1 MVAWLLVVHIF
12 GFTLWVSGLL
22 MTTFVLLRH
31 IREAVPETR
40 TSLAAVERLALRAM
54 GDPGAFLAI
63 LAGIM
68 LITTNSSYYLH
79 ARWLHI
85 KFIFVLLMI
94 ALHVIVATR
103 SKAFASGRISG
114 PRICPL
120 TLHRDSTGFHL
131 DSHRHIARRGSLDAL
146 KIRYQRGQASAIT
159 SISTRTSRGSR
170 AACTVEREGKSCR
183 K

>member
-22 MTTFVLLRH
+22 MTTFVLLRR
-31 IREAVPETR
+31 IRETVPETR

-54 GDPGAFLAI
+54 GDPGAFLAV

-103 SKAFASGRISG
+103 SKAFASGRISLDRG
-114 PRICPL
+114 YVRLLFIVILLVFISILIATLPGAVLL
-120 TLHRDSTGFHL
+120 TR
-131 DSHRHIARRGSLDAL
+131 
-146 KIRYQRGQASAIT
+146 
-159 SISTRTSRGSR
+159 
-170 AACTVEREGKSCR
+170 
-183 K
+183 

>member
-31 IREAVPETR
+31 IRETAPETR
-40 TSLAAVERLALRAM
+40 ASLAAVERLALRSM

-63 LAGIM
+63 LAGIL
-68 LITTNSSYYLH
+68 LITTNSPYYLH

-103 SKAFASGRISG
+103 SKAFSSGRITLDRGYVRLLFIVIVLVFLSILIATLPG
-114 PRICPL
+114 EVFL
-120 TLHRDSTGFHL
+120 TR
-131 DSHRHIARRGSLDAL
+131 
-146 KIRYQRGQASAIT
+146 
-159 SISTRTSRGSR
+159 
-170 AACTVEREGKSCR
+170 
-183 K
+183 

>member
-1 MVAWLLVVHIF
+1 MVAWLLVAHIF
-12 GFTLWVSGLL
+12 GFTLWISGLL

-31 IREAVPETR
+31 IQETVPETR
-40 TSLAAVERLALRAM
+40 ASLATVERLALRAM

-103 SKAFASGRISG
+103 SKAFASGRI
-114 PRICPL
+114 
-120 TLHRDSTGFHL
+120 TLD
-131 DSHRHIARRGSLDAL
+131 RGY
-146 KIRYQRGQASAIT
+146 IRLLFIVIILVFT
-159 SISTRTSRGSR
+159 SILIATLPGAVLLTR
-170 AACTVEREGKSCR
+170 
-183 K
+183 

>member
-1 MVAWLLVVHIF
+1 MVAWLLVFHIF

-31 IREAVPETR
+31 IRETAPETR
-40 TSLAAVERLALRAM
+40 ASLAAVERLSLRAM

-85 KFIFVLLMI
+85 KFIFVLLLI
-94 ALHVIVATR
+94 ALHVIVGTR
-103 SKAFASGRISG
+103 SKAFASGRISLDRG
-114 PRICPL
+114 YVRLLFIVIVLVFISILIATLPGEVLL
-120 TLHRDSTGFHL
+120 TR
-131 DSHRHIARRGSLDAL
+131 
-146 KIRYQRGQASAIT
+146 
-159 SISTRTSRGSR
+159 
-170 AACTVEREGKSCR
+170 
-183 K
+183 

>member
-1 MVAWLLVVHIF
+1 MVAWLLVFHIF

-31 IREAVPETR
+31 IRETAPETR
-40 TSLAAVERLALRAM
+40 ASLAAVERLALRAM

-85 KFIFVLLMI
+85 KFIFVLLQI
-94 ALHVIVATR
+94 ALHVIVGTR
-103 SKAFASGRISG
+103 SKAFASGRISLDRG
-114 PRICPL
+114 YVRLLFIVIVLVFISILIATLPGEVLL
-120 TLHRDSTGFHL
+120 TR
-131 DSHRHIARRGSLDAL
+131 
-146 KIRYQRGQASAIT
+146 
-159 SISTRTSRGSR
+159 
-170 AACTVEREGKSCR
+170 
-183 K
+183 

>member
-1 MVAWLLVVHIF
+1 MVAWLLVFHIF

-31 IREAVPETR
+31 IRETDPEAR
-40 TSLAAVERLALRAM
+40 ASLAVVERLGLRAM

-63 LAGIM
+63 LAGIV

-85 KFIFVLLMI
+85 KLIFVLLMI

-103 SKAFASGRISG
+103 SKAFASGRI
-114 PRICPL
+114 
-120 TLHRDSTGFHL
+120 TLDRGYVRLLFIVIVLVFISIL
-131 DSHRHIARRGSLDAL
+131 IATLPGEAL
-146 KIRYQRGQASAIT
+146 
-159 SISTRTSRGSR
+159 STR
-170 AACTVEREGKSCR
+170 
-183 K
+183 